1 MGEEMQKRI
10 IQSMVIAVLMLLF
23 TGCANRAVVDRHP
36 TFNINNIKYLHIK
49 NSDGGGDELIPI
61 IVNKLNDLGYGDVTI
76 GDDIPSTADAVITYR
91 DKWMWDI
98 TMYMIELTITVRD
111 KDTWLP
117 LATGNSM
124 HTSLTRKSEVAMV
137 DEVLTNI
144 FTNTQQ

>member
-1 MGEEMQKRI
+1 MQKKLFF
-10 IQSMVIAVLMLLF
+10 QSITISILMFLF
-23 TGCANRAVVDRHP
+23 SGCANRAVVDRNP
-36 TFNINNIKYLHIK
+36 TFNINNVKTLHIQ

-61 IVNKLNDLGYGDVTI
+61 IANKLRALGYNDITI
-76 GDDIPSTADAVITYR
+76 GNNIPPTADAVITYR

-111 KDTWLP
+111 KDSRFP

-124 HTSLTRKSEVAMV
+124 HTSLTRKSEVEMV

-144 FTNTQQ
+144 FNNKL